1 VPGARH
7 RTDATTWR
15 IRPRALVA
23 LVVASAGLAA
33 SVWLTGG
40 HDSAEASVPHSVFS
54 DDFSGVR
61 DSGLDTSKWLL
72 DGDTGNG
79 RLDGSGKLEV
89 NRLMSTRKAFAEPF
103 GHAEAR
109 IKVSREVGVWRA
121 FGVVDK
127 YGRVLRGKVEQL
139 NKGADPTDGDDFH
152 TYTIDWSPSA
162 ILWSVDGVPSLR
174 QTPQERG
181 LPLAIVL
188 NLATDGHRPVRMSV
202 DFVHVTAGAKAPV
215 STPSASPS
223 SSASPQAAA
232 WKTYTNYHAGDLVT
246 FGGATYRVKED
257 HTALPAWTPKA
268 VPDLFEKV

>member
-1 VPGARH
+1 VFDGWSAKVVLLGMRGGFRCLEHVTGPTRRRGGSAR
-7 RTDATTWR
+7 
-15 IRPRALVA
+15 
-23 LVVASAGLAA
+23 
-33 SVWLTGG
+33 
-40 HDSAEASVPHSVFS
+40 
-54 DDFSGVR
+54 
-61 DSGLDTSKWLL
+61 
-72 DGDTGNG
+72 G
-79 RLDGSGKLEV
+79 RSSLWWS
-89 NRLMSTRKAFAEPF
+89 PF